1 MIQIFLDKKNKVT
14 ISVGKNKIVKY
25 IPTKDQRKFINK
37 LFDENK
43 LLCYDKDG
51 NEKRIPVIIHDN
63 VRKLTTTISG
73 ESIHFA
79 DKYIGVPNGVRYRPD
94 KLITYEKDRQ
104 EWLLDRVKRTFISYD
119 NENLTS
125 QQFKTEMRLLLNR
138 R

>member
-14 ISVGKNKIVKY
+14 ISVGKKKIVKY

-79 DKYIGVPNGVRYRPD
+79 DKYIGVPNGVRYIPN
-94 KLITYEKDRQ
+94 KLVTYERDRVD
-104 EWLLDRVKRTFISYD
+104 WLLDRIKRTFTSYD
-119 NENLTS
+119 NKILTN
-125 QQFKTEMRLLLNR
+125 QEFKSEMRHLLNR
-138 R
+138 

>member
-73 ESIHFA
+73 ESIHFV
-79 DKYIGVPNGVRYRPD
+79 DKYIGVPNGVRYIPD

-104 EWLLDRVKRTFISYD
+104 EWLLDRVKRTFTSYD
-119 NENLTS
+119 NENLTN

>member
-1 MIQIFLDKKNKVT
+1 MFLELSHHSWCGGEHFRYIFKK
-14 ISVGKNKIVKY
+14 
-25 IPTKDQRKFINK
+25 NK

-43 LLCYDKDG
+43 LLCTDENG

-79 DKYIGVPNGVRYRPD
+79 DKYIGVPNGVRYIPD

-104 EWLLDRVKRTFISYD
+104 EWLLDRVKRTFTSYD
-119 NENLTS
+119 NENLTN